1 LEGHTHWVNAITFH
15 PNGEFIVSASSDKTL
30 RLWSV
35 EGMLI
40 RTFKGHTG
48 EVSSVAFYP
57 SGKIIASG
65 SRDGT
70 IHLWN
75 LEGDLLSKPLQAHK
89 PYVKTVAFSPD
100 GKILASGGS
109 DNILKMWNN
118 LSEQKTVILQ
128 GSNITVYSLLTNQ
141 PWSLPFDALVIST
154 SQTVNLGGRL
164 AQSFREYIGV
174 DRFNLLATELEKAIS
189 NRSSTL
195 ITPDSPLFFELPSPI
210 SSFLQGSSD
219 CKKQFLVFATV
230 ENPQPKVKNTGI
242 AVEAIVEQARQQ
254 NIQKIYIPLLGTG
267 VNRLP
272 VHSVSRTILLKLQEM
287 SLVLP
292 SHFSED
298 NIPQEITLFDYKE
311 DSIAIINQ
319 GFNTEKV
326 AIVVDG
332 DNLLNS
338 LNTRQFNYQSLIAH
352 FESKSRI
359 CQAYFYLTL
368 NNESDEELLS
378 HVEKYGYVVKIVE
391 TKKIAKSLTDSQVI
405 DDLFKLSEEFDTLS
419 LVSDDIKF
427 YYLLQKLKEQGKRI
441 EVMGFNLDTSTR
453 LREIADVY
461 HNLNSTREHLTCAIS
476 INA

>member
-1 LEGHTHWVNAITFH
+1 
-15 PNGEFIVSASSDKTL
+15 
-30 RLWSV
+30 
-35 EGMLI
+35 
-40 RTFKGHTG
+40 
-48 EVSSVAFYP
+48 
-57 SGKIIASG
+57 
-65 SRDGT
+65 
-70 IHLWN
+70 
-75 LEGDLLSKPLQAHK
+75 
-89 PYVKTVAFSPD
+89 
-100 GKILASGGS
+100 
-109 DNILKMWNN
+109 
-118 LSEQKTVILQ
+118 
-128 GSNITVYSLLTNQ
+128 
-141 PWSLPFDALVIST
+141 
-154 SQTVNLGGRL
+154 
-164 AQSFREYIGV
+164 
-174 DRFNLLATELEKAIS
+174 
-189 NRSSTL
+189 
-195 ITPDSPLFFELPSPI
+195 
-210 SSFLQGSSD
+210 
-219 CKKQFLVFATV
+219 
-230 ENPQPKVKNTGI
+230 
-242 AVEAIVEQARQQ
+242 
-254 NIQKIYIPLLGTG
+254 
-267 VNRLP
+267 
-272 VHSVSRTILLKLQEM
+272 M

-405 DDLFKLSEEFDTLS
+405 DDLFKLSEEFDTLA

-461 HNLNSTREHLTCAIS
+461 HNLNSTPDLFIENASLVRITKNLFFDNKNIDTWGLRIKTIENFISSSGWIKSTLEISNVDYILKINENKEYVICDCQEIPYPYLKPALSIDSTDAPRRLVERLVHLAKYHAMLALENQNS
-476 INA
+476 ELNNEVEYELLDVHKQPFADP